1 MKHRKKPLRQAMSN
15 SLSKAWH
22 PYNSLPAKPTPLAIN
37 HTENHYLYLADGNR
51 LLDGIA
57 SWWTAIFGYNHPA
70 LVEAIA
76 QQSQRLS
83 HVMFGGLSHPA
94 AEQLAENLAQSL
106 PHNPAI
112 FFSDSGSVA
121 VEVALKMARQYWQAL
136 GQPQKKRFV
145 ALKQGYHGDTWGAM
159 GVSDPDSLHQLFRQA
174 SSNTFFVPTPAYGF
188 NEQHSHQPSLQ
199 ALETCLAKHHQQI
212 AALILEP
219 IWQGAGAMNFYSPRY
234 LQGAQQLC
242 QQYGVLLICDEIA
255 TGFGKTGAYYA
266 HQHAGI
272 LPDIVCLGKALTGGM
287 LTLAATCASQAI
299 SDAISQHS
307 PHKFMHGPTYMANAL
322 ACACANASLNLLDE
336 IDWQTKVTTWQQEMT
351 ARLTPLTQLEGVVD
365 VRVLGHVAVVEMASA
380 GLAAATQ
387 NRAIEAGIW
396 IRPFASWVYLTPAYT
411 MTISERETLLTN
423 FIEVVQQTCW
433 ARDSAPEASI

>member
-1 MKHRKKPLRQAMSN
+1 MPN
-15 SLSKAWH
+15 SSKAWH
-22 PYNSLPAKPTPLAIN
+22 PYNSLPAKPLPLDITRTQE
-37 HTENHYLYLADGNR
+37 HRLYLNDGR
-51 LLDGIA
+51 HLLDGIA

-70 LVEAIA
+70 LVEAIN

-83 HVMFGGLSHPA
+83 HVMFGGLNHPA
-94 AEQLAENLAQSL
+94 AEQLAEQLALTL

-121 VEVALKMARQYWQAL
+121 VEVALKMARQYWAAL
-136 GQPQKKRFV
+136 GQPHKNRFA
-145 ALKQGYHGDTWGAM
+145 ALSKGYHGDTWGAM

-174 SSNTFFVPTPAYGF
+174 SETTFFVPPPAYGF
-188 NEQHSHQPSLQ
+188 DVQDAQCSALL
-199 ALETCLAKHHQQI
+199 ALEACLAEHHQQI

-242 QQYGVLLICDEIA
+242 QRYGVLLICDEIA

-266 HQHAGI
+266 HRHAGI
-272 LPDIVCLGKALTGGM
+272 DADIVCLGKALTGGM

-299 SDAISQHS
+299 SDTISQHS

-322 ACACANASLNLLDE
+322 ACACASASLNLLDE
-336 IDWQTKVTTWQQEMT
+336 IDWQTKLATWQQEMT
-351 ARLTPLTQLEGVVD
+351 ARLTQLQQIEGIVD

-387 NRAIEAGIW
+387 TRAIQAGIW
-396 IRPFASWVYLTPAYT
+396 IRPFATWVYLTPAYT
-411 MTISERETLLTN
+411 MTHDERESLLST
-423 FIEVVQQTCW
+423 FIEVIQQTCW
-433 ARDSAPEASI
+433 AQESAPEACI

>member
-1 MKHRKKPLRQAMSN
+1 MPN
-15 SLSKAWH
+15 SSKAWH
-22 PYNSLPAKPTPLAIN
+22 PYNSLPAKPLPLDITRTQE
-37 HTENHYLYLADGNR
+37 HRLYLNDGR
-51 LLDGIA
+51 HLLDGIA

-70 LVEAIA
+70 LVEAIN

-94 AEQLAENLAQSL
+94 AEQLAERLAHSL
-106 PHNPAI
+106 PNNPAI

-121 VEVALKMARQYWQAL
+121 VEVALKMARQYWSAL
-136 GQPQKKRFV
+136 GKPEKNRFV
-145 ALKQGYHGDTWGAM
+145 ALQRGYHGDTWGAM
-159 GVSDPDSLHQLFRQA
+159 SVSDPDSLHQHFRQA
-174 SSNTFFVPTPAYGF
+174 SDNTFFVPPPAYGF
-188 NEQHSHQPSLQ
+188 NEQHSHQAALH
-199 ALETCLAKHHQQI
+199 ALETCLAEHHQQI

-219 IWQGAGAMNFYSPRY
+219 IWQGAGAMNFYSPHY

-242 QQYGVLLICDEIA
+242 QRYGVLLICDEIA

-266 HQHAGI
+266 HRHAGI
-272 LPDIVCLGKALTGGM
+272 DADIVCLGKALTGGM

-299 SDAISQHS
+299 SDTISQHS

-322 ACACANASLNLLDE
+322 ACACANASLALLDE
-336 IDWQTKVTTWQQEMT
+336 IDWKTKVTTWQQEMT
-351 ARLTPLTQLEGVVD
+351 IRLTPLTQLEGVID
-365 VRVLGHVAVVEMASA
+365 VRVLGHVAVVEMASS

-387 NRAIEAGIW
+387 ARAINAGIW

-411 MTISERETLLTN
+411 MTNSERETLLTT

-433 ARDSAPEASI
+433 AQESAPEACI